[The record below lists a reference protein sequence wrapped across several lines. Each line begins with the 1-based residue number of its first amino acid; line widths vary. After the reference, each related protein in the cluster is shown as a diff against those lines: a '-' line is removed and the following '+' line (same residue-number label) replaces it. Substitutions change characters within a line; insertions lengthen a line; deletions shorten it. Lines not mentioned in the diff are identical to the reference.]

1 MKTCPKCNRTYED
14 SIGFCLEDGETLV
27 RTESSGVPTMTMP
40 AQPEFHAPPP
50 PTIAEGKAPRA
61 TKLIPYGIGLF
72 VIGLIVCVLGIVKV
86 LPGGIGTG
94 IAFAFWGVLLS
105 AFSFIPLPQT
115 KGDEEPAMS
124 GLQKVMGIFFE
135 PTRVFQNLRAHPH
148 WLAAF
153 LVIAIVNAAYAAA
166 FVQRLTPQRIVDY
179 TMEKLEQSPIKPPP
193 EAMAK
198 AKEDALTAATQPIQR
213 VETSAK
219 SFVGIFVFVCLAASL
234 CLLGVLA
241 FGGRMNFWQVFAAVL
256 YSYMPVAVISKLVS
270 MVILFI
276 KAPEDIH
283 PILGQETL
291 LTDNL
296 GILFKPAE
304 HPALFVLCTA
314 IGVLSFYGLWLKATG
329 LANAG
334 YKVSS
339 GAAWGVSIT
348 LWVLSL
354 IIGMIFATLFSSF
367 IS

>member
-1 MKTCPKCNRTYED
+1 MSDPNQ
-14 SIGFCLEDGETLV
+14 GF
-27 RTESSGVPTMTMP
+27 
-40 AQPEFHAPPP
+40 QAPPP
-50 PTIAEGKAPRA
+50 PATLAGEKAPRP
-61 TKLIPYGIGLF
+61 TKIIPYAIGIF
-72 VIGLIVCVLGIVKV
+72 VIGVIVCVLGIAKV
-86 LPGGIGTG
+86 VTGGIGTG
-94 IAFAFWGVLLS
+94 IAFAFWGVLLF

-135 PTRVFQNLRAHPH
+135 PTRVFRNLRAHPH
-148 WLAAF
+148 WLAVF
-153 LVIAIVNAAYAAA
+153 LVIAIINAAYASA
-166 FVQRLTPQRIVDY
+166 FVQRLTPERIVDY
-179 TMEKLEQSPIKPPP
+179 TMEKMEQSPIKPPP

-198 AKEDALTAATQPIQR
+198 VKDDAMQAAKQPIQR
-213 VETSAK
+213 VQTTAK
-219 SFVGIFVFVCLAASL
+219 SFVGIFVFVCFAASL

-241 FGGRMNFWQVFAAVL
+241 FGGRMNFWQAFAAVL
-256 YSYMPVAVISKLVS
+256 YSYLPVAVISKLVS

-276 KAPEDIH
+276 KSPEDIH

-296 GILFKPAE
+296 GILFKPAD
-304 HPALFVLCTA
+304 HPALFVLGTA
-314 IGVLSFYGLWLKATG
+314 IGVLSFYGLWLKAKG

-339 GAAWGVSIT
+339 SAAWGVSIT

-354 IIGMIFATLFSSF
+354 ILGMIFATLFSSF

>member
-1 MKTCPKCNRTYED
+1 MSDPN
-14 SIGFCLEDGETLV
+14 
-27 RTESSGVPTMTMP
+27 
-40 AQPEFHAPPP
+40 QEFQAPPP
-50 PTIAEGKAPRA
+50 PTITEDKAPRA
-61 TKLIPYGIGLF
+61 TKLIPYAGGLF

-94 IAFAFWGVLLS
+94 AAFAFWGLLLF

-135 PTRVFQNLRAHPH
+135 PTRVFSNLRAHPH

-153 LVIAIVNAAYAAA
+153 LVIAIVNAAYAGA

-198 AKEDALTAATQPIQR
+198 AKEDALATATQPIQR
-213 VETSAK
+213 AQTAAK
-219 SFVGIFVFVCLAASL
+219 SFVGIFVFVCFVAAL

-241 FGGRMNFWQVFAAVL
+241 FGGRMNFWQAFAAVL
-256 YSYMPVAVISKLVS
+256 YSYLPVAVISKVVS

-296 GILFKPAE
+296 GILFKPAD
-304 HPALFVLCTA
+304 HPALFVLGTA
-314 IGVLSFYGLWLKATG
+314 IGVLSLYGLWLKAKG
-329 LANAG
+329 LTNAG

-339 GAAWGVSIT
+339 GAGWGVAIT
-348 LWVLSL
+348 LFALSL